1 MANDHKIFISHSW
14 DHSDDL
20 KRLRDLLNSRGY
32 FNVDFKEV
40 SKMERINSENSYY
53 IKKKLRERIL
63 ESNVMIGLCG
73 IYASH
78 SEWMEWELET
88 ASANGRPVIGVIP
101 WGQTN
106 ISQKVNYYSL
116 ENVAWNTESIVSA
129 IRKNSR

>member
-88 ASANGRPVIGVIP
+88 ASANGIPVIGVIP
-101 WGQTN
+101 RGQTN